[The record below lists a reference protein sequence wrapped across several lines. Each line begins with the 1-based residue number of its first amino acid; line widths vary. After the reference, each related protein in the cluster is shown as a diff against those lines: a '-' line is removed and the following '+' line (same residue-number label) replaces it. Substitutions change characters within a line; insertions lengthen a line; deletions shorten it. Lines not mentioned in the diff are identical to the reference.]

1 MNKAKSAVR
10 MISLWLIAIG
20 LIYGLVWYLPIINAE
35 RKAKSFQTQAEQ
47 KRYEYKEAGLNVFN
61 GGLPQLKEVGR
72 LQEEYY
78 RYDKIA
84 NEKKKDK
91 VHGILSAAVFLL
103 GIIGLS
109 VQTKL

>member
-1 MNKAKSAVR
+1 MSKAKSAVKV
-10 MISLWLIAIG
+10 ISLWFIAIG
-20 LIYGLVWYLPIINAE
+20 LIYGLVWYLPIFNAE
-35 RKAKSFQTQAEQ
+35 RKAKSYQAQAEQ
-47 KRYEYKEAGLNVFN
+47 KQFEYKESGMNVFN
-61 GGLPQLKEVGR
+61 GGLPQLQEVGR

-78 RYDKIA
+78 RYDRIA
-84 NEKKKDK
+84 REKKKEK

>member
-1 MNKAKSAVR
+1 MSKTKSAVR
-10 MISLWLIAIG
+10 LISLWFIAIG

-35 RKAKSFQTQAEQ
+35 RKAKSFYAQAEQ
-47 KRYEYKEAGLNVFN
+47 KRYEYQETGLNVFN
-61 GGLPQLKEVGR
+61 GGLPQLKEAGR

-78 RYDKIA
+78 RYNRIS

-91 VHGILSAAVFLL
+91 IHGILSAAVFLL